1 MKKLLLFFLLGYFAF
16 AGISKAQDGVTT
28 AFAFGGGMT
37 AVDEMRYASD
47 GDLYFVARL
56 GGKNQFAG
64 NNYDAG
70 GYGVY
75 PLQQWIYGKVS
86 TIGQQTL
93 LKVFERNVGENNL
106 YNSMGNNHV
115 IDKDGNLFSI
125 MTGTFPGND
134 YGDGFVETGYGAKLI
149 KTSKTGVVQWVK
161 PINTGVN
168 IAYGSSGTTLP
179 NVNGMQVMDDGSI
192 YTIMTSNN
200 QITDSGSPY
209 FEKYPTRIIKYNSSG
224 DEVWHHEMFSGSNGL
239 SFVVNAPKQFVANN
253 GSMVVNIIST
263 IHASFISQGTTLT
276 ATHPSSFGSYY
287 NCLMGLDNTGARTWF
302 QSTTWGVSLKAV
314 DPNSATVY
322 ASYGYTGGNNTPPP
336 IAPYSSL
343 PNLNTFT
350 STYSWSGMLK
360 LDIATGNITNST
372 PTIPVPNNSR
382 FLTGAEKLHV
392 RSDGSLIFYAH
403 RTTYSVIGN
412 YMVPDN
418 YNALIFTDANYNV
431 TKVAQA
437 NIEKVELIAENST
450 NFAFANDFKTPITL
464 GGNTLTPFL
473 LDTDFG
479 TRFPLYASVKADSY
493 IAQGTINQIAPPKT
507 STWTGATS
515 TAWNDAGNWSN
526 GIPDISTTAIFDT
539 NTANQPTVSAATIVG
554 RVVTN
559 TGITTTLP
567 TSNLTIKELQVNG
580 ILKVPVS
587 GFTYFTAY
595 NAGAIYGNGILEFN
609 GTGSAAMVYPGSLSN
624 QLGLKTNVNLDASGT
639 YKTVEFV
646 GSAIKIT
653 GNITIANTNANA
665 ITGANATNY
674 INGKLT
680 QNIVAGTSYSFPVG
694 TSSNYLPVTINT
706 NTLSGVNSIT
716 VGTKTGSPTLPDLNI
731 AGSTVNRFSNN
742 GYWTITADAT
752 PTSGTYNITLN
763 KNNATNGDTD
773 ASKYLAL
780 KTTPVSAVYCF
791 EGSLGNR
798 SQTGGSGSSPN
809 FQNSAISVSQND
821 LESFGDFAIA
831 VMSAPL
837 SEPLT
842 VSTSIWT
849 GATNT
854 DWNNAGN
861 WSNGVPNSLI
871 KVTIPAGLS
880 NYPLIYNQTKSYLN
894 NLTIDAGVDV
904 NLSNRLVVTN
914 DVINNGIITVNTTA
928 NANSTLPVRR
938 SYNAIS
944 GQYVDAP
951 FIYGSGKVVF
961 LKVGTYPNLQ
971 NGGIINCDVEVNIGD
986 ANEININGTYGGNLK
1001 VISGKPVNT
1010 HVGSAAE
1017 PDHII
1022 QLNPTATLE
1031 ITAPINHIVGQIKKA
1046 VSSNGTYD
1054 FPIGNYITSTYT
1066 GGRKYGAI
1074 TITNHDI
1081 VNTSQYQVR
1090 FDGNTSN
1097 FFPQKKGSDIYSSFL
1112 NSGYW
1117 WITPNVV
1124 STSGTIDLV
1133 LKTSN
1138 YTNGKA
1144 DISDYALIRAN
1155 DAGYWTFVENAIF
1168 SENAGIITV
1177 TANGLAPLSTT
1188 GATRFYIGLKATTT
1202 TWTGQANNGNWNTA
1216 GNWSSGVPNTTT
1228 KAIFNGS
1235 ATNFPTTNIPTSN
1248 APAAV
1253 EIQSGAT
1260 LSLPTSFSTP
1270 IPMINNGTIEVKG
1283 TGTFVGFGNSPYT
1296 IPTGSGTLKFTANSP
1311 NQIYGAY
1318 LTNSTIPNAIEIANP
1333 AGVTV
1338 YKSSLNL
1345 GGSLIFTSGKLT
1357 VAPNYTL
1364 NMTNPNATITGAS
1377 ASSYIIGNVNRTV
1390 NSAGNYTFPV
1400 GTATAYAPAVI
1411 QLNNIV
1417 GPTSISASFNS
1428 TALSNQPNLSIGSAT
1443 ITQALAGGSWTITP
1457 NTQPSSGNYN
1467 ITLSAPLGSSAAND
1481 FAIIKRE
1488 GNYSFYN
1495 WTVAGT
1501 PQSSSV
1507 NAGVVTAS
1515 ATGITSFSQF
1525 AIGELPTTLPVKL
1538 TKFVAKAESTSV
1550 LLTWE
1555 TATEL
1560 NSDKFIVERSNDG
1573 NLFLPVGD
1581 IKAKGSSTQQISYSL
1596 RDKNPQGGMNYYR
1609 LKQVDLD
1616 GSFEY
1621 SNIVPV
1627 KFSLS
1632 ATSVK
1637 TYPNPASEWLHFNGV
1652 ANKKAKVNWYS
1663 ISGQKTATSIL
1674 ENNKTNVPTQLSNG
1688 LYIIKILLND
1698 GTVTSHKVTVNH

>member
-1 MKKLLLFFLLGYFAF
+1 MKKFLLFFLLGYFAF

-47 GDLYFVARL
+47 GDLYFVARM

-86 TIGQQTL
+86 TSGQQTL
-93 LKVFERNVGENNL
+93 LKVFERNVGDNNL

-115 IDKDGNLFSI
+115 IDKEGNLYSI

-168 IAYGSSGTTLP
+168 IAYGSSGTPLP
-179 NVNGMQVMDDGSI
+179 NVNGLQVMSDGSI
-192 YTIMTSNN
+192 YTIITSNN

-263 IHASFISQGTTLT
+263 IDASFISQGTTLT

-350 STYSWSGMLK
+350 STYTWSGMLK

-403 RTTYSVIGN
+403 KTAFSAIGN
-412 YMVPDN
+412 YFVPDN

-450 NFAFANDFKTPITL
+450 NFAFADDFKTAITL
-464 GGNTLTPFL
+464 GSNTLTPFL

-479 TRFPLYASVKADSY
+479 TRFPLYASAKADSY

-507 STWTGATS
+507 TTWTGAAS

-526 GIPDISTTAIFDT
+526 GIADISTTAIFDT
-539 NTANQPTVSAATIVG
+539 NTANQPTVSATTIVG
-554 RVVTN
+554 RVVIN
-559 TGITTTLP
+559 AGITTTLP

-624 QLGLKTNVNLDASGT
+624 QLGLKTNVNLNASGT

-674 INGKLT
+674 IDGKLT

-694 TSSNYLPVTINT
+694 TSSNYLPVIINT

-752 PTSGTYNITLN
+752 PTSGTYSITLN

-861 WSNGVPNSLI
+861 WSNGVPNSLV
-871 KVTIPAGLS
+871 KATIPAGLS
-880 NYPLIYNQTKSYLN
+880 NYPLMYNQTKSYLN

-928 NANSTLPVRR
+928 NANSTLPLRR
-938 SYNAIS
+938 SYNAIT
-944 GQYVDAP
+944 GQYIDAP
-951 FIYGSGKVVF
+951 FINGSGKVVF
-961 LKVGTYPNLQ
+961 LKVGSYPVLQ
-971 NGGIINCDVEVNIGD
+971 NGGTINCDVEVNIGD

-1010 HVGSAAE
+1010 LSGSAAE
-1017 PDHII
+1017 PDHIV

-1074 TITNHDI
+1074 TITNHNI

-1090 FDGNTSN
+1090 FDGGSTSN
-1097 FFPQKKGSDIYSSFL
+1097 FFPQKKGNDVYGTSL

-1117 WITPNVV
+1117 SITPNVV

-1138 YTNGKA
+1138 YTNGRA
-1144 DISDYALIRAN
+1144 DISDYALIRLN
-1155 DAGYWTFVENAIF
+1155 NSGYWNFVENAVF
-1168 SENAGIITV
+1168 SENSGTITV
-1177 TANGLAPLSTT
+1177 TATGLAPFSTT
-1188 GATRFYIGLKATTT
+1188 GETRFYIGLKATTT
-1202 TWTGQANNGNWNTA
+1202 TWTGTTNTNWNTA
-1216 GNWSSGVPNTTT
+1216 SNWTNGVPTAEV
-1228 KAIFNGS
+1228 KAVFGAAS
-1235 ATNFPTTNIPTSN
+1235 QYPSN
-1248 APAAV
+1248 PPSYGTAAAAV
-1253 EIQSGAT
+1253 EIASGTSLT
-1260 LSLPTSFSTP
+1260 LPSSFYTP
-1270 IPMINNGTIEVKG
+1270 AGIINNGII
-1283 TGTFVGFGNSPYT
+1283 NIS
-1296 IPTGSGTLKFTANSP
+1296 GSGTFYGFGSGSTFSPISGNGKLVFGAGAPASFDPTYFAGQVLDNSVEVNNATGLNVVNRP
-1311 NQIYGAY
+1311 MILTGNLT
-1318 LTNSTIPNAIEIANP
+1318 LTN
-1333 AGVTV
+1333 G
-1338 YKSSLNL
+1338 KLN
-1345 GGSLIFTSGKLT
+1345 TSGYVLT
-1357 VAPNYTL
+1357 
-1364 NMTNPNATITGAS
+1364 MSNPNATATGNANAYVVGYLKRS
-1377 ASSYIIGNVNRTV
+1377 INGS
-1390 NSAGNYTFPV
+1390 GNYEFPIGIAGAYTPV
-1400 GTATAYAPAVI
+1400 TLQPNGLGGTSEIT
-1411 QLNNIV
+1411 
-1417 GPTSISASFNS
+1417 ASF
-1428 TALSNQPNLSIGSAT
+1428 SNAAIAGQPN
-1443 ITQALAGGSWTITP
+1443 ITQGSGSITQTLAGGSWNITP
-1457 NTQPSSGNYN
+1457 NAQPTAGTYN
-1467 ITLSAPLGSSAAND
+1467 VTLSAPLGSSTATN
-1481 FAIIKRE
+1481 FAVIKRDY
-1488 GNYSFYN
+1488 NYSSYP
-1495 WTVAGT
+1495 WALAGA
-1501 PQSSSV
+1501 PQGASV
-1507 NAGVVTAS
+1507 NSGVVTAS
-1515 ATGITSFSQF
+1515 ANGVSSFSQF
-1525 AIGELPTTLPVKL
+1525 ALGEVVGTLPVKL
-1538 TKFVAKAESTSV
+1538 VQFLASADGHTAR
-1550 LLTWE
+1550 LTWE
-1555 TATEL
+1555 TASEQ
-1560 NSDKFIVERSNDG
+1560 NNDRFEVERSEDG
-1573 NLFLPVGD
+1573 KSF
-1581 IKAKGSSTQQISYSL
+1581 IKIGEVKGKGNSNTLIRYSFK
-1596 RDKNPQGGMNYYR
+1596 DDAPANAVNYYR
-1609 LKQVDLD
+1609 LKQVDNN
-1616 GSFEY
+1616 GKFEY
-1621 SNIVPV
+1621 SEIRSLRFN
-1627 KFSLS
+1627 FSG
-1632 ATSVK
+1632 AEFVV
-1637 TYPNPASEWLHFNGV
+1637 YPNPATEVIHFNDVVQSAQLYDLSGKLVLSQLQQAKTMVLPKTLLPGV
-1652 ANKKAKVNWYS
+1652 YLLRLKLKDDKVV
-1663 ISGQKTATSIL
+1663 TRRIL
-1674 ENNKTNVPTQLSNG
+1674 VRK
-1688 LYIIKILLND
+1688 
-1698 GTVTSHKVTVNH
+1698 